1 MSLEI
6 ILLFLILGGEKQV
19 FSFILG
25 DLVAMKLRNGH
36 LANQTFY

>member
-6 ILLFLILGGEKQV
+6 ILLFLILGGEKQG
-19 FSFILG
+19 FSIISE
-25 DLVAMKLRNGH
+25 DLVAMKLQNDH

>member
-6 ILLFLILGGEKQV
+6 ILLCLTLGGGKQCLPI
-19 FSFILG
+19 ILG